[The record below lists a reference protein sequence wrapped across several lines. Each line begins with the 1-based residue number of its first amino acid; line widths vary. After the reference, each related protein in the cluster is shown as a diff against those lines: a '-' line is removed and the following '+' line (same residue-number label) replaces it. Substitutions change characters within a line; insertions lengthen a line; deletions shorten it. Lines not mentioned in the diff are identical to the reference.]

1 MVFVVLC
8 LGIPEGSTGSGSVY
22 TGCADR
28 GITLNILSSVFNVQS
43 ILNV

>member
-8 LGIPEGSTGSGSVY
+8 LGIPVGSTGSGSVY

-28 GITLNILSSVFNVQS
+28 GLSSVFNVQS